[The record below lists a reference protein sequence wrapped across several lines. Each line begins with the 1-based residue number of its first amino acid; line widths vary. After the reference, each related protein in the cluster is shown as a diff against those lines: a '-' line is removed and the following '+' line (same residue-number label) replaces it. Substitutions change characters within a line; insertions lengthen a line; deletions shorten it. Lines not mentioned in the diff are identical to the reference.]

1 MKPFKIGC
9 FAVVVLAVI
18 IAFSIYSILPDS
30 VPTHWNAAGVA
41 DGWGSS
47 WEGAFLFP
55 LMMIG
60 VLLIFVIIP
69 KITVFDKNFKSFE
82 KQYWILAFV
91 IQMFFF
97 LFYIMTLLP
106 NFGYDFNFS
115 QILALPMAMLFIS
128 IGILLPS
135 FKRNF
140 FVGIRTPWTLADDK
154 VWKKT
159 HKLSGKLFILAGFA
173 SLVSIPFPEVIIWV
187 IVISVLI
194 AGVCSML
201 YSLYLFKK
209 IGKNKL

>member
-1 MKPFKIGC
+1 MKAFKAGC

-18 IAFSIYSILPDS
+18 LAFSVYSILPAS
-30 VPTHWNAAGVA
+30 VPTHWNADGVA
-41 DGWGSS
+41 DGWGDS
-47 WEGAFLFP
+47 WEGAFIFPIMMAAILLLF
-55 LMMIG
+55 
-60 VLLIFVIIP
+60 VVIP
-69 KITVFDKNFKSFE
+69 KLIVFEKNFKDFE

-106 NFGYDFNFS
+106 NFGYEFNFS
-115 QILALPMAMLFIS
+115 QILVLPMAMLFIS

-159 HKLSGKLFILAGFA
+159 HKLGGKLFILAGFA
-173 SLVSIPFPEVIIWV
+173 GLVSI
-187 IVISVLI
+187 
-194 AGVCSML
+194 L

-209 IGKNKL
+209 SGKNKL